1 MGTSYHVTWLG
12 GDLPAEEA
20 QAGVE
25 QILEAVNASMSTYR
39 DDALISEF
47 NRAPTGEWVSVD
59 SDFLAVFQMA
69 RTLSLASD
77 GAYDATVTP
86 VVNIWGFGPDGGDSV
101 PEAAAIDAARA
112 LVGQAAIDVDSAA
125 LALRKNAPRELDFSS
140 IAKGYAVD
148 LVSEWLNTQ
157 GVENYLVEIGGEIRV
172 AGHSPRGTPWR
183 VAIERPDPGARA
195 PMAALEISDIAVA
208 TSGDYRNFF
217 EVDGFRYSHSI
228 DPRTGWPVRH
238 ELVSVTVLHR
248 SSALAD
254 GWATALTILGADAA
268 LRVAEAQGLAV
279 YLVSRQDGELVIA
292 KTPAIEQWIR

>member
-12 GDLPAEEA
+12 GELPAEEA

-86 VVNIWGFGPDGGDSV
+86 LVNIWGFGPGGGDSV

-157 GVENYLVEIGGEIRV
+157 GVENYLVEIGGEIRF

-217 EVDGFRYSHSI
+217 EVDGVRYSHSI